1 MKVGERLNAANRHK
15 ILDINV
21 LCHCKFKI
29 QSTKFQTNHNAQIFQ
44 LIFNQEKRMKLER
57 TLVFLKPDA
66 FKRSI
71 AGEIISRF
79 ERRGFLIAGM
89 KLIKIS
95 EEFARRH
102 YAAHKGKD
110 FYEPLINYVISGPS
124 LVIVLEGKNAVSVVR
139 EMMGETFGCDSAP
152 GTIRGDYALSNRYN
166 LIHGSDSLKAAE
178 QEINRFFKPEELVSY
193 GKDDVEWIYDV
204 TGSDIV

>member
-1 MKVGERLNAANRHK
+1 
-15 ILDINV
+15 
-21 LCHCKFKI
+21 
-29 QSTKFQTNHNAQIFQ
+29 
-44 LIFNQEKRMKLER
+44 MKLER

-110 FYEPLINYVISGPS
+110 FYEPLINYVIRGPS

-139 EMMGETFGCDSAP
+139 EMMGETFGSDSAP

-166 LIHGSDSLKAAE
+166 LIHGSDSPEAAE
-178 QEINRFFKPEELVSY
+178 QEIHCFFKPQELVSY

-204 TGSDIV
+204 TDSDIV